1 MKINLKKEKGITMTA
16 LVITVIIL
24 LILTNMI
31 VYNAQDKKDI
41 DDLTNLYNDIEILNT
56 KVEEFYNTNGTI
68 PAKIKYTNISDLKSA
83 NILSNNNDTGDFY
96 VIDLQA
102 MQGLT
107 LNYGR
112 EYDDLI
118 SEVTDSGIDTSS
130 KELSEDTKNELTTIA
145 NNYSDL
151 YIINSNSHN
160 IFYVK
165 GITVSEKTGDK
176 KYYTNY
182 TTPDETTVD
191 LRYIDGILIPDGYY
205 YIGKVDDNWK
215 KIADNES
222 GTIIISTDKTENV
235 ETSTENQ
242 YYWVKKISISGTQ
255 DFSTLSFKDETE
267 KDKFLKSVTHYK
279 GYFKNRKDESKAV
292 YLPIDENKWSE
303 TYTENTKYVDKNG
316 DIAYIPK
323 GFRVSLAEGT
333 NEIKDGLVITDNVEN
348 NISTGNEFV
357 WVPVDDFSEFV
368 REDFGDTKISSED
381 FITTGLTESKYY
393 EISANGLNVNET
405 GTTSTKEVQ
414 EMYKSIKKYKGF
426 YVGRYET
433 GIDGDTART
442 LETASDI
449 SMAPV
454 IKKGKKIYNYIK
466 WGNSMTDETGGA
478 VEKARSMYENSTLC
492 YGVQWD
498 AILRW
503 LKSFSEIS
511 DDITNSTSI
520 GNYDTDGN
528 IATTGYDEAYQ
539 LKNIY
544 DLAGNVAEWTM
555 EAYGTDTRVLRGGK
569 SGTTDNMTTRETAS
583 PNSING
589 LYGFRVTLYVKD

>member
-333 NEIKDGLVITDNVEN
+333 NEIKGGLVITDNVEN

-433 GIDGDTART
+433 GIEGDTART

-449 SMAPV
+449 NETPV
-454 IKKGKKIYNYIK
+454 IKKNKKIYNYIT

-478 VEKARSMYENSTLC
+478 VQKARSMYENSTLC

-511 DDITNSTSI
+511 EDITNSTSI

-569 SGTTDNMTTRETAS
+569 SGTTDNMTNRETAS

>member
-1 MKINLKKEKGITMTA
+1 MKINYKKNSGITMIA

-31 VYNAQDKKDI
+31 IYNAQDKKDI
-41 DDLTNLYNDIEILNT
+41 DVLTKLYNDVETLNT
-56 KVEEFYNTNGTI
+56 KVEAFYNENGTI
-68 PAKIKYTNISDLKSA
+68 PAKIKYTNISDLQKA
-83 NILSNNNDTGDFY
+83 NILSQNNDIGDFY
-96 VIDLQA
+96 VIDLHA

-107 LNYGR
+107 LNYGK
-112 EYDDLI
+112 EYENLTTEI
-118 SEVTDSGIDTSS
+118 SNNGLNISS
-130 KELSEDTKNELTTIA
+130 KEIDEDTEQKLTTIA
-145 NNYSDL
+145 NKYSDI

-165 GITVSEKTGDK
+165 GVTVSENSGNK

-182 TTPDETTVD
+182 TTPDETMVD
-191 LRYIDGILIPDGYY
+191 IRYIDGILIPDGYY
-205 YIGKVDDNWK
+205 YIGKVDEDGN
-215 KIADNES
+215 KIDDNES

-235 ETSTENQ
+235 ETKTENQ
-242 YYWVKKISISGTQ
+242 YYWVKKISVSGVQ
-255 DFSTLSFKDETE
+255 DFSTLTFKDETE
-267 KDKFLKSVTHYK
+267 KYEFLKSVTHYK
-279 GYFKNRKDESKAV
+279 GYFKNRQDESKAV

-303 TYTENTKYVDKNG
+303 KYTENTKYVDKNG
-316 DIAYIPK
+316 DTAYIPK

-357 WVPVDDFSEFV
+357 WIPVNNFSEFV
-368 REDFGDTKISSED
+368 REDFGDTKIPSED
-381 FITTGLTESKYY
+381 FITTEFTENKYY

-433 GIDGDTART
+433 GIEGDTART

-449 SMAPV
+449 NETPV
-454 IKKGKKIYNYIK
+454 IKKNKKIYNYIT

-478 VEKARSMYENSTLC
+478 VQKARSMYENSTLC

-503 LKSFSEIS
+503 LKSFSTIS
-511 DDITNSTSI
+511 EGITNSTSI
-520 GNYDTDGN
+520 GNYDADGN

-555 EAYGTDTRVLRGGK
+555 ESYGTDKRVLRGGK
-569 SGTTDNMTTRETAS
+569 SGTTDNMTNRETAL

-589 LYGFRVTLYVKD
+589 LYGFRVTLYIKD